1 VKKSSVVDNIEKMQ
15 KEREDRRKNM
25 EEKKAMK
32 KQREIMNEA
41 AGRNVDAEFDILLEK
56 FKIG

>member
-32 KQREIMNEA
+32 K
-41 AGRNVDAEFDILLEK
+41 
-56 FKIG
+56 